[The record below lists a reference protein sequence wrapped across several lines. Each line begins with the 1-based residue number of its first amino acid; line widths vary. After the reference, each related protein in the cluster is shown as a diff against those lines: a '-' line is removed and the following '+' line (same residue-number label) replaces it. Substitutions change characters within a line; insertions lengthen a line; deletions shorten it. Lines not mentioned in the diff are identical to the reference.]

1 MLRIRGRIGDWP
13 VDLTVEMDEEDWQR
27 LGAQLHV
34 APAASPEP
42 VAPPAA
48 APSRQADPRWEA
60 ALGLLRAAGRLEGPR
75 LLADLE
81 ALAGSAAAGKRLL
94 VRLRHCEQVQLEAGA
109 DAPVY
114 VWKG

>member
-27 LGAQLHV
+27 LGAQLQV
-34 APAASPEP
+34 GVEAPAAPL
-42 VAPPAA
+42 A
-48 APSRQADPRWEA
+48 APAKAPKRSD
-60 ALGLLRAAGRLEGPR
+60 ALWDTALELLRNAGRIEGPR
-75 LLADLE
+75 LLGELE
-81 ALAGSAAAGKRLL
+81 ALAGGAAAGKRLL
-94 VRLRHCEQVQLEAGA
+94 VRLRHSEQVQLETGG